1 MALASRTDLQE
12 YCLRRLGHPVIEI
25 NVDEQQVSDRIDDA
39 LQLADHLGISCET
52 LRISETMDDMTNVL
66 SPVFKGHP
74 SGLAEENIQA
84 RIRGVLL
91 MAISNKFGYLLLS
104 TGNKS
109 ELAVGYCTLYGDMNG
124 GLSVLS
130 DVPKTLVYQLA
141 AYINREKERIPISSI
156 EKPPSAEL
164 RPNQTDQDPLPPYNL
179 LDKILKGYIEE
190 GLSLA
195 ELCSDDVN
203 LETVKWVITKVN
215 QNEHKRRQ
223 AALGLKVTS
232 KAFGSGRRMPIAA
245 HWSLDVP

>member
-1 MALASRTDLQE
+1 
-12 YCLRRLGHPVIEI
+12 
-25 NVDEQQVSDRIDDA
+25 
-39 LQLADHLGISCET
+39 
-52 LRISETMDDMTNVL
+52 
-66 SPVFKGHP
+66 
-74 SGLAEENIQA
+74 
-84 RIRGVLL
+84 
-91 MAISNKFGYLLLS
+91 
-104 TGNKS
+104 
-109 ELAVGYCTLYGDMNG
+109 MNSIKI
-124 GLSVLS
+124 L
-130 DVPKTLVYQLA
+130 
-141 AYINREKERIPISSI
+141 IPINSI

-164 RPNQTDQDPLPPYNL
+164 RPNQTDQDSLPPYNL

-215 QNEHKRRQ
+215 QNEYKRRQ